1 MFINYNNIYKLI
13 INKKGVKMKNRLKIL
28 LFERDLRQKKV
39 SELIGVTETTLSLWT
54 NNKTQPSAGSLMK
67 LMSVLDCTPEDIYG
81 QS

>member
-13 INKKGVKMKNRLKIL
+13 INKKGVKMNNRLKIL
-28 LFERDLRQKKV
+28 LIERGLRQKKV
-39 SELIGVTETTLSLWT
+39 SELVGVTETTLSLWT
-54 NNKTQPSAGSLMK
+54 NNKTQPSANSLMK

>member
-1 MFINYNNIYKLI
+1 MN
-13 INKKGVKMKNRLKIL
+13 NRLKIL
-28 LFERDLRQKKV
+28 LIEKGLRQKKV

-67 LMSVLDCTPEDIYG
+67 LMSILDCTPEDIYG

>member
-13 INKKGVKMKNRLKIL
+13 INKKGVKMKNRIKIL

-54 NNKTQPSAGSLMK
+54 NNKTQPSASSLIK
-67 LMSVLDCTPEDIYG
+67 LMSLLNCTPEDIYG

>member
-1 MFINYNNIYKLI
+1 
-13 INKKGVKMKNRLKIL
+13 MKNRLKIL

>member
-1 MFINYNNIYKLI
+1 
-13 INKKGVKMKNRLKIL
+13 MKNRIKIL

-54 NNKTQPSAGSLMK
+54 NNKTQPSANSLMK
-67 LMSVLDCTPEDIYG
+67 LMSILDCTPEDIYG

>member
-1 MFINYNNIYKLI
+1 
-13 INKKGVKMKNRLKIL
+13 MKNRLKIL
-28 LFERDLRQKKV
+28 LIEKGLRQKKV

-54 NNKTQPSAGSLMK
+54 NNKTQPSASSLMK

>member
-1 MFINYNNIYKLI
+1 MFVNYNNIYKLI
-13 INKKGVKMKNRLKIL
+13 INKKGVKMKNRIKIL

-39 SELIGVTETTLSLWT
+39 AERIGVTETTLSLWT

-67 LMSVLDCTPEDIYG
+67 LMSILDCTPEDIYG

>member
-1 MFINYNNIYKLI
+1 MFANYNNIYKLI
-13 INKKGVKMKNRLKIL
+13 INKKGVKMKNRIKIL

-67 LMSVLDCTPEDIYG
+67 LMSILDCTPEDIYG

>member
-1 MFINYNNIYKLI
+1 
-13 INKKGVKMKNRLKIL
+13 MKNRLKIL
-28 LFERDLRQKKV
+28 LIEKDLRQKKV

-67 LMSVLDCTPEDIYG
+67 LMSILDCTPEDIYG